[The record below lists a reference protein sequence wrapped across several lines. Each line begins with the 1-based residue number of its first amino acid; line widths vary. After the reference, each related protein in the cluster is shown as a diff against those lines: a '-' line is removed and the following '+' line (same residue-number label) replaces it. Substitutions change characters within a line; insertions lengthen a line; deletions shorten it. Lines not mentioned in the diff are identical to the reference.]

1 MSHSFQLTGPVFSC
15 SIKISIFKSRSVFS
29 CALTL
34 ASVSCW
40 LPPLSWFFS
49 FAYRNRSAPMA
60 AGSKKNKP
68 PKINRRKVMKL
79 PVWFGVLSS
88 LFLCSNPAF
97 LGGGSPSPPQ
107 WGSTATLNG
116 RGTRN
121 LTLVFQVFVADL
133 AYCFYSSAAELETT
147 PKKKNLV
154 SFFIEKMS
162 TRFGRNCYDLIPLC
176 FSFQTRSS

>member
-1 MSHSFQLTGPVFSC
+1 MRGGVNADSVELFDHLY
-15 SIKISIFKSRSVFS
+15 ISR
-29 CALTL
+29 
-34 ASVSCW
+34 
-40 LPPLSWFFS
+40 
-49 FAYRNRSAPMA
+49 RNRQNDRFRVYHFIRRSFFT
-60 AGSKKNKP
+60 NTIIHV
-68 PKINRRKVMKL
+68 INFKGPLWTPL
-79 PVWFGVLSS
+79 P
-88 LFLCSNPAF
+88 
-97 LGGGSPSPPQ
+97 PPQ